1 MEASTIL
8 FIHEHLTDFF
18 SESEDPISP
27 PGVKNIHGAE
37 SAAARPFSTAG
48 GNEAYPTPFLKAASL
63 FHSIAGNHAFH
74 NGNKRAALLSTIYFL
89 GELGYLLDG
98 CSDDEMYEFT
108 RKIAAHEISDDR
120 RDEVN
125 DIAIWLEK
133 NSRRQIKGD
142 KPMKLSAL
150 RDILGRFGY
159 TLEDQGYT
167 LDICDSNG
175 VVVFNILKKGAKGFA
190 DYDPPYMSTL
200 RKRLNLT
207 ADDGVDSAR
216 FYGHTGIADELS
228 SYTKLRIDVMKRLAK
243 I

>member
-1 MEASTIL
+1 
-8 FIHEHLTDFF
+8 
-18 SESEDPISP
+18 
-27 PGVKNIHGAE
+27 
-37 SAAARPFSTAG
+37 
-48 GNEAYPTPFLKAASL
+48 
-63 FHSIAGNHAFH
+63 
-74 NGNKRAALLSTIYFL
+74 
-89 GELGYLLDG
+89 
-98 CSDDEMYEFT
+98 MYEFT